1 MVNSQRWL
9 FPLVGVAD
17 CSACV
22 FVLPVSVLLVVG
34 FRSAVA
40 C

>member
-1 MVNSQRWL
+1 MVNCQCWL
-9 FPLVGVAD
+9 SLQVGVAD
-17 CSACV
+17 CSAWV
-22 FVLPVSVLLVVG
+22 SVLPVSVLPVVG